1 MTFSSHRPKFTAIFF
16 VICSR
21 QSISIV
27 LQPIRRRTTR
37 IAAPVW
43 WLSKDFPERR
53 KPAQILD
60 FGIFL
65 FPHLLLKMFPIKWTF
80 AGHLRVSIL
89 QVYFLESR
97 CRFNSLQNTNSGW
110 HIHLIIEEG
119 TSQEIL
125 WYHQIIFVYFR
136 RLLLRKYNIRIVQI
150 NTQAMASKQEF
161 IQTEPA
167 CNLQV
172 IAGTGHSIYIKS
184 LL

>member
-1 MTFSSHRPKFTAIFF
+1 MCGNSTITDEALSFFLFYSTVQYVLYSYKLLCKKPSSSVCGGSILMTCSCPMSRIACLSSAQSGKIRRMTFSSHRPKFTVIFF

-27 LQPIRRRTTR
+27 LQPIRHRTTR

-43 WLSKDFPERR
+43 WLSKDFSERR

-97 CRFNSLQNTNSGW
+97 CRFNSLQNTNS
-110 HIHLIIEEG
+110 
-119 TSQEIL
+119 
-125 WYHQIIFVYFR
+125 
-136 RLLLRKYNIRIVQI
+136 
-150 NTQAMASKQEF
+150 
-161 IQTEPA
+161 
-167 CNLQV
+167 
-172 IAGTGHSIYIKS
+172 
-184 LL
+184 